1 MTWIRSET
9 DDAQVAARLRS
20 ATGLTV
26 VIGRAEF
33 VGNLCV
39 IKFLIT
45 TTMNTKL
52 AFPAQPVAEQNLS
65 ESWTTRYNN
74 LIALLE
80 SGDYRFTMMGAML
93 MLQGCILTPV
103 ALLIFQ
109 YFDFG
114 YSDLFAGF
122 AVVSFFAVLVS
133 NLGLLSVR
141 FCMKLFAV
149 NVLLH
154 LLVIGIHL
162 FH

>member
-1 MTWIRSET
+1 
-9 DDAQVAARLRS
+9 
-20 ATGLTV
+20 
-26 VIGRAEF
+26 
-33 VGNLCV
+33 
-39 IKFLIT
+39 
-45 TTMNTKL
+45 MNTKL
-52 AFPAQPVAEQNLS
+52 TLPAQPVAEQTIGHA
-65 ESWTTRYNN
+65 WTTRYNN
-74 LIALLE
+74 LINLLE

-141 FCMKLFAV
+141 FCIKLFVV

-154 LLVIGIHL
+154 LLVIGVHFIH
-162 FH
+162 

>member
-1 MTWIRSET
+1 
-9 DDAQVAARLRS
+9 
-20 ATGLTV
+20 
-26 VIGRAEF
+26 
-33 VGNLCV
+33 
-39 IKFLIT
+39 
-45 TTMNTKL
+45 MNTKL
-52 AFPAQPVAEQNLS
+52 AFPAQPVAEHNLS
-65 ESWTTRYNN
+65 HSWTTRYNN

-141 FCMKLFAV
+141 FCLKLFAV

-154 LLVIGIHL
+154 LLVIALH
-162 FH
+162 FVH